1 MVICNSEEDCEYTIE
16 INNQGNDVQLCPGRM
31 YATHVIPGT
40 NYFSVKISNYKEIKK
55 LNITLTA
62 LTGNAYMNIYDDF
75 NLEKKTTNYI
85 HHKLFR
91 KEVFEFNS
99 PIDIERYWGVIVC
112 TEPAFIEMTY
122 MTDLDSNGYI
132 MANP

>member
-1 MVICNSEEDCEYTIE
+1 M
-16 INNQGNDVQLCPGRM
+16 QLCPGRM

-75 NLEKKTTNYI
+75 NLEKKQLIIFIINYSEKKYLNLI
-85 HHKLFR
+85 L
-91 KEVFEFNS
+91 
-99 PIDIERYWGVIVC
+99 
-112 TEPAFIEMTY
+112 
-122 MTDLDSNGYI
+122 L
-132 MANP
+132 